1 MRNKLSAILAIL
13 LFISGFIQA
22 QESETDTTK
31 THTFSLSEAIAY
43 GIEHSYQTRIA
54 QKDVDKALK
63 QKWEIIAQGLPQ
75 ISGAVDYQNYLKQ
88 PVTLLPAAAFDNTQS
103 TVDIVQQYFDNVQR
117 NDVQVNA
124 PEGFIPVRFG
134 TKQSMNATA
143 TWSQLIFDGSYIV
156 GIQSVQTLLQISK
169 NAKTKTDLEMKK
181 AIINAYGNVLLAE
194 ESVDIFQKNV
204 ENVQKNYDETEK
216 IFENGLTEQE
226 DVEQLEITLLN
237 LQNQLSRSKR
247 MRSIAYEMLN
257 ISLGIPVEEEVVLT
271 DDLQELAMQY
281 YDLSLLNENIPVEEN
296 IDYRI
301 AKNSAESAEI
311 QVKLQKAKALPTLTG
326 FVNYGYQGFSDK
338 FTFLNNDQEYFGQS
352 ILGVSLNIP
361 IFSSGMRGS
370 RTKQREIEYEQALLE
385 LEQTENQVKQEI
397 RSAKSDYEF
406 SLENYQ
412 NAQKNLELAER
423 IENKNQIKFFE
434 GISTSFELSEA
445 QRQLYS
451 AQQNYLEAMLQVINA
466 KVTLENLLDTR
477 TYNDE
482 N

>member
-1 MRNKLSAILAIL
+1 ML
-13 LFISGFIQA
+13 LFISGLSQA
-22 QESETDTTK
+22 QETEMDTTR

-75 ISGAVDYQNYLKQ
+75 ISGAVDYQNFLQQ

-103 TVDIVQQYFDNVQR
+103 TIDIVQQYFDNVQR
-117 NDVQVNA
+117 NGVAVNA

-181 AIINAYGNVLLAE
+181 AIINAYGNVLMAE
-194 ESVDIFQKNV
+194 ESVDILQKNV
-204 ENVQKNYDETEK
+204 ENVKKNYDETAK
-216 IFENGLTEQE
+216 IYENGLTEQE

-237 LQNQLSRSKR
+237 LQNQLSRSQR

-257 ISLGIPVEEEVVLT
+257 ISLGIPIEEKVVLT
-271 DDLQELAMQY
+271 DDLQELALQY
-281 YDLSLLNENIPVEEN
+281 YDLSLLNDTVPVEEN

-326 FVNYGYQGFSDK
+326 FVNYGYQGYSDK
-338 FTFLNNDQEYFGQS
+338 FTFLNSDQEYFGQS

-406 SLENYQ
+406 SLENYE
-412 NAQKNLELAER
+412 NAQKNLELSER

-434 GISTSFELSEA
+434 GIATSFELSEA